1 MGLEIQTIWDDKWDH
16 NWEDAPVRTIAD
28 TATTTIRSAAMLY
41 WELAVSALSLIPRRA
56 TR

>member
-1 MGLEIQTIWDDKWDH
+1 MKP
-16 NWEDAPVRTIAD
+16 EDAAVRTIAHK
-28 TATTTIRSAAMLY
+28 ATTTIQSAALLY

>member
-1 MGLEIQTIWDDKWDH
+1 MRAITQK
-16 NWEDAPVRTIAD
+16 A
-28 TATTTIRSAAMLY
+28 TATIRSAANLY